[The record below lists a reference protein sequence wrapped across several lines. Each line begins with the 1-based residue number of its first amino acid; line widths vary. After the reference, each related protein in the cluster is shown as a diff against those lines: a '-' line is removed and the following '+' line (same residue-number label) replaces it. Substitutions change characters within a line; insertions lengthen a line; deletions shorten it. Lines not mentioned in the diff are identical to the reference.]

1 MLNYLITSNV
11 SLYQT
16 IFRHVQ
22 EYNSKGLAFMS
33 FFVIFSYAL
42 TTECISADC
51 CFYYTKCQF
60 KLSKCLLLKFV
71 QILVILLQDT
81 LSVRCTNWILSAP
94 LVITCSNSI

>member
-1 MLNYLITSNV
+1 MYPFVKLSSDMCRNTTQRVLPLCL
-11 SLYQT
+11 SL
-16 IFRHVQ
+16 
-22 EYNSKGLAFMS
+22 L
-33 FFVIFSYAL
+33 VIFSYAL